1 MNIYVGNVSAQVSDA
16 DLNTLFAEFGEVSSA
31 RVMVDRF
38 SNESRGFGFVDIAD
52 KASAINAIN
61 GLNGKEFKG
70 KELIVNEARPKKD
83 SRDGNRRDGNRW

>member
-1 MNIYVGNVSAQVSDA
+1 
-16 DLNTLFAEFGEVSSA
+16 
-31 RVMVDRF
+31 MVDRF